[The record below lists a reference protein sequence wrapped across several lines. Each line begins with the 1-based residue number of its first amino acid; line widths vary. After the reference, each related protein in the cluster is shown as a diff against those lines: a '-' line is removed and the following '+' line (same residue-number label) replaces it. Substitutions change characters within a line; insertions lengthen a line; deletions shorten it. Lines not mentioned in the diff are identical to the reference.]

1 MTMFASNGM
10 LVGSAADSAQVVTNT
25 TNIINATSG
34 YELTGGFTDRTSG
47 QAGASDIG
55 TDVVYTAQM
64 VSEKTF
70 LRFGFDTTQQQ
81 ANDQPY
87 FPTEVGHDTT
97 KGLFGGSKLPEGV
110 DNLFNFTDD
119 TAYNQAVTN
128 GGTLNYTA
136 ATGSYDMSDLNLN
149 DSVQIRFDFNIR
161 PQFGNTQVEVGLIW
175 QTRDANDDATFTFFL
190 AGQPI
195 FLEEAG
201 VTTLNRPLLTAYLAS
216 QEDINARA
224 LPAIR
229 ANGPVYC
236 QPLTTLFTVVR

>member
-34 YELTGGFTDRTSG
+34 YEFTGGFTDRTSG

-119 TAYNQAVTN
+119 TAYNQAVT
-128 GGTLNYTA
+128 
-136 ATGSYDMSDLNLN
+136 NLN